1 MGLDIMFYKVKP
13 RKGTNV
19 NSPDELYDDLEKQ
32 SKRRFSSAINK
43 QVKKLKQAIADN
55 NTDLRIEAITGLYDY
70 VKSVYPDY
78 SWHWKGLTIDK
89 SNKEILKIAKLL
101 KKTFFPQEDVYFRK
115 ANFVYRFFEPYLVDE
130 ECIVTKDMVTDL
142 LERCDE
148 VISAAKEENVINEN
162 GEIDEKYHYC
172 KDYWNL
178 SDDEQKLE
186 IDRVN
191 AAQAA
196 MPRDWNSVAADL
208 LPTRSGFF
216 FGSTD
221 YGIYYLEDIL
231 SCKKQFTKLLANWK
245 DNEVVFNHMSW

>member
-1 MGLDIMFYKVKP
+1 M
-13 RKGTNV
+13 
-19 NSPDELYDDLEKQ
+19 YDDLEKQ

-78 SWHWKGLTIDK
+78 RWYWIDLTIDK
-89 SNKEILKIAKLL
+89 SNEEILKLAEIL
-101 KKTFFPQEDVYFRK
+101 KKTFFPQEDIYFRK
-115 ANFVYRFFEPYLVDE
+115 ANFVYRFFEPYLVGE

-142 LERCDE
+142 LERCDK
-148 VISAAKEENVINEN
+148 VISAAKEENIINEN
-162 GEIDEKYHYC
+162 GEIDEKYLYC
-172 KDYWNL
+172 KGYWNL

-186 IDRVN
+186 TDRVN
-191 AAQAA
+191 AEQAA
-196 MPRDWNSVAADL
+196 MPRDWNNVAVDL

-221 YGIYYLEDIL
+221 YSIYYLQNIL

-245 DNEVVFNHMSW
+245 DNEVVFNQMSW